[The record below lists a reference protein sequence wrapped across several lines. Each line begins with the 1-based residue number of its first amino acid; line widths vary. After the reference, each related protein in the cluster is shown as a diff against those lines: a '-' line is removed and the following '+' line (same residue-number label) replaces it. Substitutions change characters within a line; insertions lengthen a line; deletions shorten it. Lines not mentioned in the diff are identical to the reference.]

1 MLIKFQPF
9 PSLDKSLKIYY
20 IFLIKTFI
28 GLEYVMLI
36 FTFLLSILLLFI
48 IIRSYK
54 DNVMFSICL
63 HYFGLGLFMFFS
75 VMFLCQIYQYP
86 TLLSMDTH
94 FFMTLTDK
102 PLSPYTLSKLILIS
116 HIIIMLSNFILL
128 SLMVKR
134 KFFIKGLYIIL
145 MLAFGFL
152 NWPSTRYMLMIKS
165 HIHTN
170 GYLLLSTLLR
180 PLSSVVF
187 LGMILIPIILI
198 IINYKRTYPQHKRFC
213 INLSVISLLII
224 VILEIATFFLLPTSA
239 FCSYNL
245 DDYSFPQII
254 FKSGVEYFESFS
266 ANMIIIMMIIL
277 NIALILC
284 LIASITK
291 PFRFFIHSN
300 HVNVKA
306 LKKLDTNILMMFH
319 TYKNAFWGI
328 SELSKQALN
337 NPAFAH
343 NNLVAINKSSKEM
356 FVGVCNSIEMLSFTP
371 ESIHT
376 VDLVE
381 SIKKTIEKNPI
392 NGITFAL
399 NSPYDAVLIKI
410 NENHIIDILQNIT
423 LNSIDAIQLKGNDD
437 GKITYSIHCEPGSV
451 ELKITDNGCGIKH
464 SQLKNMFSYFNST
477 KHSNKH
483 FGIGLVFVKKV
494 INAYNGHLSIKSV
507 YGKYTTVTILF
518 PLPMKE

>member
-1 MLIKFQPF
+1 
-9 PSLDKSLKIYY
+9 
-20 IFLIKTFI
+20 
-28 GLEYVMLI
+28 MLI
-36 FTFLLSILLLFI
+36 FTFILSILLLFI
-48 IIRSYK
+48 IMRSYK

-63 HYFGLGLFMFFS
+63 HYLGLGLFMFFS
-75 VMFLCQIYQYP
+75 VLFLCQIYQYP
-86 TLLSMDTH
+86 TLFSMDTH

-102 PLSPYTLSKLILIS
+102 PFSPYTLSKFILIS
-116 HIIIMLSNFILL
+116 HIVIMLSNFILVC
-128 SLMVKR
+128 LMVKR
-134 KFFIKGLYIIL
+134 KFFIKTMYIIL
-145 MLAFGFL
+145 TIAFGFL
-152 NWPSTRYMLMIKS
+152 NWPSVRYMLMIKS
-165 HIHTN
+165 HIHNN
-170 GYLLLSTLLR
+170 GYLLLSMLLR
-180 PLSSVVF
+180 PMSSIIF
-187 LGMILIPIILI
+187 LGMILAPIALI

-213 INLSVISLLII
+213 VNLSVISLLII
-224 VILEIATFFLLPTSA
+224 VILEVTAFFLLPTSA

-245 DDYSFPQII
+245 DDYSFPRII
-254 FKSGVEYFESFS
+254 FSSGVEYFESFS
-266 ANMIIIMMIIL
+266 ANMIIVMMIIL

-300 HVNVKA
+300 HINVKA
-306 LKKLDTNILMMFH
+306 LKKLDSNILMMFH

-328 SELSKQALN
+328 SELSAQAIK
-337 NPAFAH
+337 NPDFAH
-343 NNLVAINKSSKEM
+343 NNMVAINKSSADM
-356 FVGVCNSIEMLSFTP
+356 FNGVCKSIEMLSFTP

-381 SIKKTIEKNPI
+381 AIKKTIEINRI
-392 NGITFAL
+392 NGITFDID
-399 NSPYDAVLIKI
+399 SPYDAVLIKI

-423 LNSIDAIQLKGNDD
+423 LNSIDAIHLKGNQD

-494 INAYNGHLSIKSV
+494 INAYNGHLSIKSI
-507 YGKYTTVTILF
+507 YGQYTTVTILF